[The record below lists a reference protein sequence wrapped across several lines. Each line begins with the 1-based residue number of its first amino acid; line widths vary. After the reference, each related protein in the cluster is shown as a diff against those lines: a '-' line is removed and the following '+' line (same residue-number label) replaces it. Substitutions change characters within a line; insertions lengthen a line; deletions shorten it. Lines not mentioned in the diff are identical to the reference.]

1 MNLAKYKDIKG
12 FMPEH
17 EGKALYKWA
26 RKFSEY
32 GPLLEIGT
40 YCGKSSMFLSEGA
53 QANNQYVYTI
63 DHHMGS
69 EEHQVNEEYFDIE
82 IFDELSKRINSFPL
96 FLENINNF
104 GIKNIVPIVNE
115 SSLVAES
122 WSSPLAMVFIDGGHS
137 LETAMNDFMSW
148 HEKIISGGAL
158 VIHDIFE
165 NSEDGGQAPYE
176 VYMHALRNGFNDFD
190 RVDTIVCLKKS

>member
-1 MNLAKYKDIKG
+1 VNLAKYKDIKG

-96 FLENINNF
+96 FLKNINNF

-122 WSSPLAMVFIDGGHS
+122 WNSPLAMVFIDGGHS
-137 LETAMNDFMSW
+137 LETAMNDFISW

-165 NSEDGGQAPYE
+165 NPEDGGQAPYE
-176 VYMHALRNGFNDFD
+176 VYMHALKNGFNDFD
-190 RVDTIVCLKKS
+190 RIDTIVCLKKL

>member
-53 QANNQYVYTI
+53 QANDQYVYTI

-82 IFDELSKRINSFPL
+82 IFDEPSKRINSFPL
-96 FLENINNF
+96 FLKNINNF

-122 WSSPLAMVFIDGGHS
+122 WNSPLAMVFIDGGHS
-137 LETAMNDFMSW
+137 LETAMNDFISW

-158 VIHDIFE
+158 IIHDIFE
-165 NSEDGGQAPYE
+165 NPEDGGQAPYE
-176 VYMHALRNGFNDFD
+176 VYMHALKNGFNDFD

>member
-17 EGKALYKWA
+17 EGRALYKWA

-122 WSSPLAMVFIDGGHS
+122 WNSPLAMVFIDGGHS
-137 LETAMNDFMSW
+137 LETAMNDFISW

-165 NSEDGGQAPYE
+165 NPEDGGQAPYE
-176 VYMHALRNGFNDFD
+176 VYMHALKNGFNDFD

>member
-17 EGKALYKWA
+17 EGRALYKWA

-115 SSLVAES
+115 SSLVAKS
-122 WSSPLAMVFIDGGHS
+122 WNSPLAMVFIDGGHS
-137 LETAMNDFMSW
+137 LETAMNDFISW

-165 NSEDGGQAPYE
+165 NPEDGGQAPYE
-176 VYMHALRNGFNDFD
+176 VYMHALKNGFNDFD
-190 RVDTIVCLKKS
+190 RIDTMVCLKKS

>member
-122 WSSPLAMVFIDGGHS
+122 WNSPLAMVFIDGGHS

>member
-12 FMPEH
+12 FMPMH

-122 WSSPLAMVFIDGGHS
+122 WNSPLAMVFIDGGHS
-137 LETAMNDFMSW
+137 LETAMNDFISW

-165 NSEDGGQAPYE
+165 NPEDGGQAPYE

>member
-115 SSLVAES
+115 SSLVAKS
-122 WSSPLAMVFIDGGHS
+122 WKSPLTMVLIDGGHS
-137 LETAMNDFMSW
+137 LETAMNDFISW

-165 NSEDGGQAPYE
+165 NPEDGGQAPYE
-176 VYMHALRNGFNDFD
+176 VYMHALKNGFNDFD

>member
-96 FLENINNF
+96 FLKNINNF

-122 WSSPLAMVFIDGGHS
+122 WNSPLAMVFIDGGHS
-137 LETAMNDFMSW
+137 LETAMNDFISW

-165 NSEDGGQAPYE
+165 NPEDGGQAPYE
-176 VYMHALRNGFNDFD
+176 VYMHALKNGFNDFD
-190 RVDTIVCLKKS
+190 RIDTIVCLKKL

>member
-53 QANNQYVYTI
+53 QANNQYVYSI

-69 EEHQVNEEYFDIE
+69 EEHQLNEEYFDIE
-82 IFDELSKRINSFPL
+82 IFDELSKKINSFPL

-122 WSSPLAMVFIDGGHS
+122 WNSPLAMVFIDGGHS
-137 LETAMNDFMSW
+137 LETAMNDFISW

-165 NSEDGGQAPYE
+165 NPEDGGQAPYE
-176 VYMHALRNGFNDFD
+176 VYMHALKNGFNDFD
-190 RVDTIVCLKKS
+190 RIDTIVCLKKS

>member
-1 MNLAKYKDIKG
+1 
-12 FMPEH
+12 MPEH
-17 EGKALYKWA
+17 ESKALYKWA

-122 WSSPLAMVFIDGGHS
+122 WNSPLAMVFIDGGHS
-137 LETAMNDFMSW
+137 LETAMNDFISW

-165 NSEDGGQAPYE
+165 NPEDGGQAPYE
-176 VYMHALRNGFNDFD
+176 VYMHALKNGFNDFD
-190 RVDTIVCLKKS
+190 RVDTIICLKKS

>member
-1 MNLAKYKDIKG
+1 VNLAKYKDIKG

>member
-122 WSSPLAMVFIDGGHS
+122 WNSPLAMVFIDGGHS
-137 LETAMNDFMSW
+137 LETAMNDFISW

-176 VYMHALRNGFNDFD
+176 VYMHALKNGFNDFD

>member
-122 WSSPLAMVFIDGGHS
+122 WNSPLAMVFIDGGHS

-165 NSEDGGQAPYE
+165 NPEDGGQAPYE
-176 VYMHALRNGFNDFD
+176 VYMHALKNGFNDFD
-190 RVDTIVCLKKS
+190 RIDTIVCLKKS

>member
-1 MNLAKYKDIKG
+1 VNLAKYKDIKG

-176 VYMHALRNGFNDFD
+176 VYMHALKNGFNDFD

>member
-1 MNLAKYKDIKG
+1 VNLAKYKDIKG

-122 WSSPLAMVFIDGGHS
+122 WNSPLAMVFIDGGHS
-137 LETAMNDFMSW
+137 LETAMNDFISW

-165 NSEDGGQAPYE
+165 NPEDGGQAPYE
-176 VYMHALRNGFNDFD
+176 VYMHALKNGFNDFD
-190 RVDTIVCLKKS
+190 RVDTIVCLKKL

>member
-1 MNLAKYKDIKG
+1 VNLAKYKDIKG

-122 WSSPLAMVFIDGGHS
+122 WNSPLAMVFIDGGHS
-137 LETAMNDFMSW
+137 LETAMNDFRSW

-165 NSEDGGQAPYE
+165 NPEDGGQAPYE
-176 VYMHALRNGFNDFD
+176 VYMHALKNGFNDFD

>member
-122 WSSPLAMVFIDGGHS
+122 WNSPLAMVFIDGGHS
-137 LETAMNDFMSW
+137 LETAMNDFISW

-165 NSEDGGQAPYE
+165 NPEDGGQAPYK
-176 VYMHALRNGFNDFD
+176 VYMHAFKNGFNDFD

>member
-12 FMPEH
+12 FMPMH

-122 WSSPLAMVFIDGGHS
+122 WNSPLAMVFIDGGHS
-137 LETAMNDFMSW
+137 LETAMNDFISW

-165 NSEDGGQAPYE
+165 NPEDGGQAPYE
-176 VYMHALRNGFNDFD
+176 VYMHALKNGFNDFD

>member
-176 VYMHALRNGFNDFD
+176 VYMHALKNGFNDFD

>member
-17 EGKALYKWA
+17 EGRALYKWA

-115 SSLVAES
+115 SSLVAKS

-137 LETAMNDFMSW
+137 LETAMNDFISW

-165 NSEDGGQAPYE
+165 NPEDGGQAPYE
-176 VYMHALRNGFNDFD
+176 VYMHALKNGFNDFD
-190 RVDTIVCLKKS
+190 RIDTIVCLKKS

>member
-122 WSSPLAMVFIDGGHS
+122 WNSPLAMVFIDGGHS
-137 LETAMNDFMSW
+137 LETAMNDFVSW

-165 NSEDGGQAPYE
+165 NPEDGGQAPYE
-176 VYMHALRNGFNDFD
+176 VYMHALKNGFNDFD

>member
-53 QANNQYVYTI
+53 QANDQYVYTI

-115 SSLVAES
+115 SSLVAKS

-137 LETAMNDFMSW
+137 LETAMNDFISW

-165 NSEDGGQAPYE
+165 NPEDGGQAPYE
-176 VYMHALRNGFNDFD
+176 VYMHALKNGFNDFD

>member
-1 MNLAKYKDIKG
+1 MSLAKYKHIKG
-12 FMPEH
+12 FMPEI
-17 EGKALYKWA
+17 EGKALCEWA

-53 QANNQYVYTI
+53 KENNQYVYTI

-69 EEHQVNEEYFDIE
+69 EEHQVNEEYFDEE
-82 IFDELSKRINSFPL
+82 IFDNISKKINSFPL
-96 FLENINNF
+96 FLKNINSF
-104 GIKNIVPIVNE
+104 KIKNVVPIVKE
-115 SSLVAES
+115 SSLVAKN
-122 WSSPLAMVFIDGGHS
+122 WNLPLAMVFIDGGHS
-137 LETAMNDFMSW
+137 FETAMNDFIYW
-148 HEKIISGGAL
+148 NEKIISGGAL

-165 NSEDGGQAPYE
+165 SPEDGGQAPFE
-176 VYMHALRNGFNDFD
+176 VYMHALKNGFNDFE

>member
-53 QANNQYVYTI
+53 LTNNQHVYTI

-69 EEHQVNEEYFDIE
+69 EEHQINEEYFDKE
-82 IFDELSKRINSFPL
+82 IFDELSKKINSFPL

-122 WSSPLAMVFIDGGHS
+122 WNSPLAMVFIDGGHS
-137 LETAMNDFMSW
+137 LETAMNDFISW

-165 NSEDGGQAPYE
+165 NPEDGGQAPYE
-176 VYMHALRNGFNDFD
+176 VYMHALKNGFNDFD

>member
-122 WSSPLAMVFIDGGHS
+122 WNSPLAMVFIDGGHS

-165 NSEDGGQAPYE
+165 NPEDGGQAPYE
-176 VYMHALRNGFNDFD
+176 VYMHALKNGFNDFD

>member
-1 MNLAKYKDIKG
+1 VNLAKYKDIKG

-122 WSSPLAMVFIDGGHS
+122 WNSPLAMVFIDGGHS
-137 LETAMNDFMSW
+137 LETAMNDFISW

-176 VYMHALRNGFNDFD
+176 VYMHALKNGFNDFD

>member
-122 WSSPLAMVFIDGGHS
+122 WNSPLAMVFIDGGHS

-165 NSEDGGQAPYE
+165 NPEDGGQAPYE
-176 VYMHALRNGFNDFD
+176 VYMHALKNGFNDFD
-190 RVDTIVCLKKS
+190 RVDTIICLKKS

>member
-96 FLENINNF
+96 FLKNINNF

-122 WSSPLAMVFIDGGHS
+122 WNSPLAMVFIDGGHS
-137 LETAMNDFMSW
+137 LETAMNDFISW

-165 NSEDGGQAPYE
+165 NPEDGGQAPYE
-176 VYMHALRNGFNDFD
+176 VYMHALKNGFNDFD

>member
-1 MNLAKYKDIKG
+1 VNLAKYKDIKG

-122 WSSPLAMVFIDGGHS
+122 WNSPLAMVFIDGGHS
-137 LETAMNDFMSW
+137 LETAMNDFISW

-165 NSEDGGQAPYE
+165 NPEDGGQAPYE
-176 VYMHALRNGFNDFD
+176 VYMHALKNGFNDFD

>member
-115 SSLVAES
+115 SSLVAKS

-137 LETAMNDFMSW
+137 LETAMNDFISW

-165 NSEDGGQAPYE
+165 NPEDGGQAPYE
-176 VYMHALRNGFNDFD
+176 VYMHALKNGFNDFE